1 MKNLKLLLTTALV
14 ASFISCVNDDSYG
27 TPDLSS
33 ECIDLQTNTSI
44 DDISLLANSSAQLYD
59 NIDPENPDVLEA
71 IVTSSD
77 EGGNFYKSISLMT
90 VDGTKGFTM
99 PIDAYNLYTK
109 YEPGRKVFVIM
120 DSLYFDY
127 RSQIASLEIGSLYN
141 NDTPDITT
149 DDKVGRISGV
159 KYTNVVKRS
168 CTKIDE
174 EDIVKHMSIADAKN
188 NQYINMLIEFDAVQF
203 ADESLGKTYFDPSL
217 NSFGGATNHYISDSD
232 GNTMIVRISE
242 YSKFAGDMIPSGS
255 GKIRGVLTK
264 YNSDYQFMIRTTNDV
279 QLNDA
284 RIVPLFEETFSA
296 NWNSWTKFSVT
307 GAQAWVLD
315 TQYGNPG
322 NCAKMS
328 GYASGNQTNEDW
340 LISPAID
347 LSSISTA
354 TLKFDTAT
362 KFSGNALEI
371 YISTNYSGS
380 GAPSTA
386 TWNALSATLSPS
398 TGNYVWT
405 GSGNIDISTY
415 TGGNVYIAFKYTS
428 TTSAAA
434 TWEVDNIK
442 IQ

>member
-33 ECIDLQTNTSI
+33 ECIDLQTSTSV

-99 PIDAYNLYTK
+99 PIDAYNLYSK

-141 NDTPDITT
+141 NDTPDILT

-159 KYTNVVKRS
+159 KYPNVVKRS

-203 ADESLGKTYFDPSL
+203 ANESLGKTYFDPSL
-217 NSFGGATNHYISDSD
+217 NSFGGATNHYIADSD

-242 YSKFAGDMIPSGS
+242 YAKFAGDMIPDGS

-279 QLNDA
+279 QLNDT

-296 NWNSWTKFSVT
+296 NWNNWTKFSVT
-307 GAQAWVLD
+307 GAQGWVLD

-347 LSSISTA
+347 LSSISAA

-362 KFSGNALEI
+362 KFSGNAIEI

-380 GAPSTA
+380 GAPSAA
-386 TWNALSATLSPS
+386 TWSPLSATLSPS

-405 GSGNIDISTY
+405 GSGNIDISAY
-415 TGGNVYIAFKYTS
+415 TGGNVYIAFRYTS